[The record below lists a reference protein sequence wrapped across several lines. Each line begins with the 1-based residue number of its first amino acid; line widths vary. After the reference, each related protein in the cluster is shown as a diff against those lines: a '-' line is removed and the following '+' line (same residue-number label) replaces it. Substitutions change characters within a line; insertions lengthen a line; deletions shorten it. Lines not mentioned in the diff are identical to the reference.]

1 MSENPCFANRLRAGL
16 FSKVMPLRWATSE
29 PDRDPKRKD
38 LTDSGGTDARD
49 ANRVAP
55 DADANDVDAD
65 RANKERWR
73 LAWHYGEMTDG
84 ELEALAADAG
94 SLTDLAR
101 RALHSE
107 LNKRGLPAEL
117 QMPAAAA
124 IKTPRPRKL
133 VTLRRF
139 RDMPEALLAKT
150 ILDSAGIFCS
160 LDDVNIIRTDWLWS
174 NLVGGIKLRIEEEDF
189 EAASSLLNE
198 NPSVSQAAGEF
209 REPVCPRCRSIDIS
223 VEEVEETTTNAGRLV
238 SPAVIAVPIGLAT
251 PADTAGKVS
260 IPPDKPSRFSYR

>member
-1 MSENPCFANRLRAGL
+1 
-16 FSKVMPLRWATSE
+16 MPLRWAAPES
-29 PDRDPKRKD
+29 DRDPRRKNQG
-38 LTDSGGTDARD
+38 DSEGGDTRD
-49 ANRVAP
+49 AHGL
-55 DADANDVDAD
+55 DAEQ
-65 RANKERWR
+65 ANKERWR

-117 QMPAAAA
+117 QTPAAAA
-124 IKTPRPRKL
+124 IKTPLPRKL

-198 NPSVSQAAGEF
+198 NPPVSQAAGEF

-238 SPAVIAVPIGLAT
+238 FSGADSDPNWTCHACGHSWQGVDPAG
-251 PADTAGKVS
+251 
-260 IPPDKPSRFSYR
+260 